1 VATESG
7 PSLSPPPSPPPARVL
22 RSPRPPLPCRLQ
34 DSVFR
39 GLQYVPYVSTMPVSR
54 DKEHSRWMWTKK
66 GNKFV
71 EAVYGKNKPL
81 A

>member
-1 VATESG
+1 
-7 PSLSPPPSPPPARVL
+7 
-22 RSPRPPLPCRLQ
+22 
-34 DSVFR
+34 
-39 GLQYVPYVSTMPVSR
+39 VSR

-66 GNKFV
+66 GNKYV